1 MPDERTLLTAL
12 TLTAVLAGAG
22 RPAVGWEVV
31 LTVLRI
37 SLDEVNAFVPDELML
52 GDVSLRLGVFVLLD
66 GLISFLDRTA
76 ALSLPG
82 FSFSVSTSL
91 DLMIDTF
98 KEIET
103 IVNIVKTVYRAIL
116 TISVGVVGNS
126 GNVD

>member
-37 SLDEVNAFVPDELML
+37 SLDEVNAFVADELML
-52 GDVSLRLGVFVLLD
+52 GDVTLRLGVFVLLD

-76 ALSLPG
+76 ALSLLG

-103 IVNIVKTVYRAIL
+103 IVNIVKTV
-116 TISVGVVGNS
+116 
-126 GNVD
+126 